1 MRHRKH
7 IFRVGRKPAHVKAL
21 LANQVCSLIME
32 GRIQTTVA
40 KAKETRRLAE
50 KMITLGKRGT
60 LHHRRRAIAKLRNI
74 DAVRRLFNEIAP
86 QYRDRSGG
94 YTRIIRIGFRNGDGA
109 PTCFLEFVEAGGTSS
124 AAATDA
130 DLDVQPVAEDDDG
143 ATAGAASVM
152 AADEAGMTEA
162 GGDAD
167 HGALESAVKTGG
179 DAADHDVPDA
189 GQLESP
195 AAADAGA
202 PQHTA
207 DDTDAPAEPA
217 PPQAL
222 ETTEQP
228 VADDESPV
236 SSPPT
241 EAPAE
246 AVDQSAEPKAAD
258 GDAEPTDG
266 EPEVDKPKDPGS

>member
-109 PTCFLEFVEAGGTSS
+109 PTCFLEFVEAVGTPS
-124 AAATDA
+124 AVATDA

-143 ATAGAASVM
+143 ATAGAA
-152 AADEAGMTEA
+152 ADEAGMTEVGTEA
-162 GGDAD
+162 GGDA
-167 HGALESAVKTGG
+167 AE
-179 DAADHDVPDA
+179 HDVPAA
-189 GQLESP
+189 GQPESV
-195 AAADAGA
+195 AEADAGA

-217 PPQAL
+217 PPQAS
-222 ETTEQP
+222 ETTEQT
-228 VADDESPV
+228 VANDESPV

-246 AVDQSAEPKAAD
+246 AADQPAEPKAAD

-266 EPEVDKPKDPGS
+266 EPEADKPKDPGS